1 MNFEKLP
8 LDITSLNSNSW
19 LAGFIDSDGGF
30 YIRCSLKQIICKFN
44 LEQRMIYPK
53 TLESYQPILDQ
64 ISSYFN
70 VKLAIIN
77 RTNYKNSYFII
88 RIENQNSIKI
98 LIDYL
103 ENFALLSSKHLDFL
117 D

>member
-1 MNFEKLP
+1 
-8 LDITSLNSNSW
+8 
-19 LAGFIDSDGGF
+19 
-30 YIRCSLKQIICKFN
+30 
-44 LEQRMIYPK
+44 MIYPK

-64 ISSYFN
+64 ISYCFN
-70 VKLAIIN
+70 VKLAIRN

-88 RIENQNSIKI
+88 RIENQNSLKK